1 MVPGIDLADHDPNPT
16 CHLIQD
22 RNNTFFSLIASKKIE
37 IGDSLTINY
46 GPLSSDELLS
56 DYGFTVDENPYDK
69 MLVNC
74 DYNLINTARLIMG
87 QGVNSNHQEDSGSA
101 IPSPISNVLS
111 NSDSTPSIFSPE
123 ASSSSGSGS
132 RMSSSSIIGRGGSKL
147 EDRWLHQWQVRPLY
161 YSITFYSILNTT
173 VS

>member
-1 MVPGIDLADHDPNPT
+1 MYLTDGQVMVPGIDLADHNPNPT

-22 RNNTFFSLIASKKIE
+22 RNNTFFSLIANKKIE

-87 QGVNSNHQEDSGSA
+87 QGINNNHQEDSGSF
-101 IPSPISNVLS
+101 IPTSISNILSNS

-123 ASSSSGSGS
+123 SSSSS
-132 RMSSSSIIGRGGSKL
+132 RISSSSIIGRGGSKL
-147 EDRWLHQWQVRPLY
+147 DDRWLHQWQVSLIRYCVL
-161 YSITFYSILNTT
+161 
-173 VS
+173 V

>member
-22 RNNTFFSLIASKKIE
+22 RNNTFFSLIANKKIE

-101 IPSPISNVLS
+101 IPSTISNAPS
-111 NSDSTPSIFSPE
+111 NSDSAPSIFSPE
-123 ASSSSGSGS
+123 ASSSS
-132 RMSSSSIIGRGGSKL
+132 RISSSSIIGRGGSKL
-147 EDRWLHQWQVRPLY
+147 DDRWLHQWQVRLLH
-161 YSITFYSILNTT
+161 YSIAFYSILNTT